1 MTALTAT
8 EIAQPYTSE
17 SATQLTA
24 LTFTALASGSTHTF
38 PVSTRGCIVH
48 VKNTN
53 ATTARTVTIS
63 STNDPFGRT
72 ADITAFSVT
81 AGSQYARKFLPSGW
95 ESSAGAGTVNL
106 TVSGTGLEF
115 CVIAL

>member
-17 SATQLTA
+17 SSTQLTT
-24 LTFTALASGSTHTF
+24 LTFTALATGSTHTF
-38 PVSTRGCIVH
+38 PVSTRGCILH
-48 VKNTN
+48 IKNTN

-63 STNDPFGRT
+63 SSNDPFGRT

-81 AGSQYARKFLPSGW
+81 AGTQVARKFLPAGW
-95 ESSAGAGTVNL
+95 ESSSGGGTVNL
-106 TVSGTGLEF
+106 TVSGAGLEF
-115 CVIAL
+115 CCVAL